1 MPNDNQKPMP
11 PCILVKPSLNVFVVV
26 VDADVDVVVVVV
38 DVDVDEHNLITLN

>member
-26 VDADVDVVVVVV
+26 VVVVVDADVDA
-38 DVDVDEHNLITLN
+38 DEHNLITLN